1 MSRASSSA
9 AVAYTRFELLRATRN
24 KRFLL
29 LSLGFPLAL
38 YFITAG
44 PNQGEKNLQDTGL
57 SAPLY
62 FMVSMASW
70 GTMTAMLGTGAR
82 IAGERQVG
90 WNRQLRISPLSAFA
104 YLRAKVAI
112 SYLMAGLSLAS
123 LYAAGTILGVRLPA
137 DEWLGMTGL
146 ILVGLIPFAA
156 LGIFLGHKLTTD
168 SIGPTIGGG
177 TALLALLSGTWF
189 PISEGGFLHDLAQA
203 LPSYW
208 LVQAN
213 RVALGGEG
221 WGARGWLV
229 VAAWSAVLIV
239 LAARAYRA
247 DTERI

>member
-1 MSRASSSA
+1 MNPL
-9 AVAYTRFELLRATRN
+9 AYTRYELLRAFRN
-24 KRFLL
+24 KRFFFF
-29 LSLGFPLAL
+29 SLGFPLLL

-44 PNQGEKNLQDTGL
+44 PNKDETNLQGTGL

-82 IAGERQVG
+82 IAGEREVG
-90 WNRQLRISPLSAFA
+90 WNRQLRISPLSAFS

-112 SYLMAGLSLAS
+112 SYLMAGMAIVL
-123 LYAAGTILGVRLPA
+123 LYAAGVILGVRLPA
-137 DEWLGMTGL
+137 DEWLEMTGL

-156 LGIFLGHKLTTD
+156 AGILLGHKLTTD
-168 SIGPTIGGG
+168 TMGPALGGG
-177 TALLALLSGTWF
+177 TAILALVSGTWF
-189 PISEGGFLHDLAQA
+189 PLDKSGFLHDIAVD

-221 WGARGWLV
+221 WPLRGWIV
-229 VAAWSAVLIV
+229 IAIWSAVLTV

-247 DTERI
+247 DTGRA

>member
-1 MSRASSSA
+1 M
-9 AVAYTRFELLRATRN
+9 AYTRYELLRAFRN
-24 KRFLL
+24 KRFLVF
-29 LSLGFPLAL
+29 SLGFPLAL
-38 YFITAG
+38 YFLTAG
-44 PNQGEKNLQDTGL
+44 PNQNVGNLQDTGL

-90 WNRQLRISPLSAFA
+90 WNRQLRISPLPALA

-112 SYLMAGLSLAS
+112 SYLMAGLSLAL

-137 DEWLGMTGL
+137 SEWLQMTGL

-156 LGIFLGHKLTTD
+156 LGIFLGHKLTVE
-168 SIGPTIGGG
+168 SVGPFIGGG
-177 TALLALLSGTWF
+177 TALLALVSGTWF
-189 PISEGGFLHDLAQA
+189 PLADSGFLHDIAQY

-213 RVALGGEG
+213 RVALGGTG
-221 WGARGWLV
+221 WGSHGWLV
-229 VAAWSAVLIV
+229 VGVWSVVLIA

-247 DTERI
+247 DTGRA

>member
-1 MSRASSSA
+1 MNSL
-9 AVAYTRFELLRATRN
+9 AYTRYELLRAFRN
-24 KRFLL
+24 KRFFFF
-29 LSLGFPLAL
+29 SLGFPLLL
-38 YFITAG
+38 YFITAA
-44 PNQGEKNLQDTGL
+44 PNKDETNLQGTGL

-82 IAGERQVG
+82 IAGEREVG

-112 SYLMAGLSLAS
+112 SYLLAGLAIVM
-123 LYAAGTILGVRLPA
+123 LYTSGTILGVRLPA

-156 LGIFLGHKLTTD
+156 AGIFMGHKLNTD
-168 SIGPTIGGG
+168 TIGPALGGG
-177 TALLALLSGTWF
+177 TAILALVSGTWF
-189 PISEGGFLHDLAQA
+189 PLDSSGFLHDIAVD

-213 RVALGGEG
+213 RVALGGGG
-221 WGARGWLV
+221 WPLRGWVV
-229 VAAWSAVLIV
+229 VAVWSVALTF

-247 DTERI
+247 DTERA

>member
-1 MSRASSSA
+1 MNA
-9 AVAYTRFELLRATRN
+9 AVYTRYELLRAFRN
-24 KRFLL
+24 KRFLVI
-29 LSLGFPLAL
+29 SLGFPLAL
-38 YFITAG
+38 YFLTAG
-44 PNQGEKNLQDTGL
+44 PNRNDTDLQSTGL

-90 WNRQLRISPLSAFA
+90 WNRQLRISPLSAVA

-112 SYLMAGLSLAS
+112 SYLMAGLALIL
-123 LYAAGTILGVRLPA
+123 LYVSGTILGVRLPA
-137 DEWLGMTGL
+137 GEWLQMTGL

-156 LGIFLGHKLTTD
+156 AGIFLGHKLSVD
-168 SIGPTIGGG
+168 SIGPAIGGG
-177 TALLALLSGTWF
+177 TALLAIVSGTWF
-189 PISEGGFLHDLAQA
+189 PLAKTGFLHDIAQY

-213 RVALGGEG
+213 RVALGGTS
-221 WGARGWLV
+221 WGSRGWIV
-229 VAAWSAVLIV
+229 VAVWSVVLIA

-247 DTERI
+247 DTGRA

>member
-1 MSRASSSA
+1 MSSL
-9 AVAYTRFELLRATRN
+9 AYTRYELLRAFRN
-24 KRFLL
+24 KRFFFF
-29 LSLGFPLAL
+29 SLGFPLIL
-38 YFITAG
+38 YFITAA
-44 PNQGEKNLQDTGL
+44 PNRGETDLQGTGL

-82 IAGERQVG
+82 IAGEREVG

-112 SYLMAGLSLAS
+112 SYLMAGLAIVL
-123 LYAAGTILGVRLPA
+123 LYASGVILGVRLPA
-137 DEWLGMTGL
+137 GEWLGMTGL

-156 LGIFLGHKLTTD
+156 AGVFLGHKLNTD
-168 SIGPTIGGG
+168 TIGPALGGG
-177 TALLALLSGTWF
+177 TAILALVSGTWF
-189 PISEGGFLHDLAQA
+189 PLDKSGFLHDIAVE

-213 RVALGGEG
+213 RVALGGGG
-221 WGARGWLV
+221 WPLRGWAV
-229 VAAWSAVLIV
+229 VAIWSVVLTF

-247 DTERI
+247 DTARA

>member
-1 MSRASSSA
+1 MSSL
-9 AVAYTRFELLRATRN
+9 AYTRYELMRALRN
-24 KRFLL
+24 KRFFFF
-29 LSLGFPLAL
+29 SLGFPLAL

-44 PNQGEKNLQDTGL
+44 PNQGEKNLQGTGL

-82 IAGERQVG
+82 IAGEREVG
-90 WNRQLRISPLSAFA
+90 WNRQLRISPLSPFA

-112 SYLMAGLSLAS
+112 SYLLAGLAIVV
-123 LYAAGTILGVRLPA
+123 LYASGVSLGARLPA

-156 LGIFLGHKLTTD
+156 AGIFLGHKLTTD
-168 SIGPTIGGG
+168 SVGPALGGG
-177 TALLALLSGTWF
+177 TAILALVSGTWF
-189 PISEGGFLHDLAQA
+189 PLDNSGFLHDIAVD

-213 RVALGGEG
+213 GV
-221 WGARGWLV
+221 ARGGSGWPLRGWVV
-229 VAAWSAVLIV
+229 VAIWSVVLTA

-247 DTERI
+247 DTGRA